1 MIFYTTLVSSLILDI
16 LSKYLLN
23 NILTEKISI
32 FWDFVYLQL
41 IKNDWIAFWIDIN
54 TYLLKVLTIVL
65 IIWIF
70 YYHKIEKKKY
80 KDDEKLINLSF
91 WLILGW
97 AIWNAIH
104 RIFYSEVIDFIWIK
118 YFSVF
123 NLADSFITI
132 WAWIYIYIIY
142 KNNKK

>member
-41 IKNDWIAFWIDIN
+41 IKNDWIAFWININ